1 MLPHLPQVQTT
12 NNTIFTNHF
21 YTNQMYKTSNLLQH
35 SVNWNVVKT
44 LIRMKLIVLLLCITS
59 LHVSAISLGQ
69 NITIQAN
76 GESFKSVLAKVRK
89 QTGKDFLYNSTLVN
103 ENEKVHLS
111 AQNKNWTSV
120 LETLLQNQK
129 LTYQIRDNNVL
140 IFPAASTSKNST
152 DITLQ
157 QKLQGYVRNQ
167 EGQPIAGATV
177 SLVGTNRS
185 TSTNESGQFTFTQ
198 PPSSGQLQVNF
209 VGYEDRK
216 VSFNNLNTITIT
228 LTPHIASLDEV
239 VVVGYGVQKKS
250 DLTGAITGVQA
261 KDFTPGANTNA
272 LQLLSGK
279 ASGVSIS
286 QSSSAPGS
294 GTKIQVRG
302 AGSINSSN
310 NALVVV
316 DGLPG
321 VDPSNLSP
329 EDIESIDILKDASS
343 AAIYGTRAANG
354 VVLIT
359 TKKGKSGQVISRYD
373 GYVGLQN
380 ITKKL
385 DVLNGRQYMEVLNGI
400 RQDAGRSLIYTE
412 EQIANVGE
420 GTNWQ
425 DEVLHKNALVQNH
438 QLSFSGGGDK
448 NNFYTALNYF
458 DQDGLIKNS
467 GFKKINFRT
476 NIELR
481 PKDYLKITLNGN
493 FTRGNQ
499 QSIRSDMN
507 GANEHAGPL
516 NSALQFDPTLS
527 SGKDDN
533 GRYFLNSF
541 IALDNPLA
549 LIHGIDIR
557 NTTNTFYGLAT
568 AEITPFS
575 GFTGTIRFGGST
587 ADRMNSSYIDRSTIN
602 GLASGGIG
610 AKDATSGYQWLA
622 EFLVNYKK
630 TIGVHDFNIMAGTT
644 FEEFQ
649 SEGVGAS
656 SMKFLS
662 DVTSFNRLQS
672 GDGDKSDNVSSSKS
686 RNRLNGVLGRLNYSF
701 LNKYLLTASLR
712 ADGTSRFAN
721 ENKFA
726 FFPSGALA
734 WKMSDESFLEGFK
747 ANGNSLKLR
756 IGYGQLGNQGISDY
770 QTLNTLI
777 ASGNAVF
784 GNAIY
789 QGVVP
794 ARLPNNNLRW
804 ETTEEINIGL
814 DYEFLRGRLSGALD
828 VFKRNTKDQLFSK
841 PIPSVV
847 GFSSYMVNFGN
858 VENRGIDF
866 QLRSQNL
873 VNSPLIWESNFNLS
887 LLKNE
892 VKELP
897 DFIPQLIT
905 GGVASFISNYQLV
918 EKGHAML
925 SFYGFETNG
934 IFQTDEEVRT
944 SAQPNAKPGHIR
956 FVDQNNDGK
965 IDLNDRTIL
974 GKPFPTI
981 TMGLSNSFSYKKFS
995 FDFLLQY
1002 VGGISMLDANITE
1015 TLYPTNEYRNR
1026 LSEYLLNRW
1035 TVDNP
1040 SNTYPSGVNPT
1051 AYGGD
1056 YIINSYT
1063 VQDASFLRLKNVN
1076 LNYQVFN
1083 NGKTINRLNVF
1094 LAMENVAT
1102 WSKYKG
1108 YDPEASSTGTSSTS
1122 KVSYNSYPSA
1132 RTLRLGVNLIF

>member
-1 MLPHLPQVQTT
+1 
-12 NNTIFTNHF
+12 
-21 YTNQMYKTSNLLQH
+21 MYKTYHLLQH
-35 SVNWNVVKT
+35 SFYRKAVKT
-44 LIRMKLIVLLLCITS
+44 MIHMKLIILMLCITS
-59 LHVSAISLGQ
+59 LHVSAISFGQ
-69 NITIQAN
+69 HVTLQAN
-76 GESFKSVLAKVRK
+76 GESFKSVLAKIRK
-89 QTGKDFLYNSTLVN
+89 QTGKDFLYNSKLID

-111 AQNKNWTSV
+111 VQRKEWTSV
-120 LETLLQNQK
+120 LDILVKQQK
-129 LTYQIRDNNVL
+129 LTYEIKGNNILILPSTAVSKTTVVL
-140 IFPAASTSKNST
+140 AN
-152 DITLQ
+152 Q
-157 QKLQGYVRNQ
+157 QKLQGYVKNK
-167 EGQPIAGATV
+167 EGTPISGATV
-177 SLVGTNRS
+177 ILIGSRQT
-185 TSTNESGQFTFTQ
+185 TSTNGNGQFTFEQ
-198 PPSSGQLQVNF
+198 APSTGQLQINF
-209 VGYEDRK
+209 VGYEEQK
-216 VSFNNLNTITIT
+216 VSFTNLNILTIT
-228 LTPHIASLDEV
+228 LIPQIESIDEV

-250 DLTGAITGVQA
+250 DLTGAIVGVQA
-261 KDFTPGANTNA
+261 KDFTQGANTNA
-272 LQLLSGK
+272 LQLLNGK
-279 ASGVSIS
+279 APGVSIS
-286 QSSSAPGS
+286 QSNSAPGS
-294 GTKIQVRG
+294 PTKIQIRG

-310 NALVVV
+310 DALIVV

-329 EDIESIDILKDASS
+329 EDIESIDILKDASA

-359 TKKGKSGQVISRYD
+359 TKKGKSGTIVSKYD
-373 GYVGLQN
+373 TYIGTQN
-380 ITKKL
+380 MAKKL
-385 DVLNGRQYMEVLNGI
+385 DVLNGKQYMQVLNGI
-400 RQDAGRSLIYTE
+400 RKDAGRDLIYTD
-412 EQIANVGE
+412 EQIANMAE
-420 GTNWQ
+420 GTDWQ
-425 DEVLHKNALVQNH
+425 EEVLRKNAMVQNH
-438 QLSFSGGGDK
+438 QLSFSGGGEK
-448 NNFYTALNYF
+448 SNFYTALNYF
-458 DQDGLIKNS
+458 DQNGLIKNS
-467 GFKKINFRT
+467 GFNKINFRT
-476 NIELR
+476 NIEIR
-481 PKDYLKITLNGN
+481 PKDYLKVTLNGN
-493 FTRGNQ
+493 YTRGNQ
-499 QSIRSDMN
+499 QAIRGDAN
-507 GANEHAGPL
+507 GTNENAGAL
-516 NSALQFDPTLS
+516 NSALQFDPTLLAT
-527 SGKDDN
+527 KDAN
-533 GRYFLNSF
+533 GRYYLNSF

-549 LIHGIDIR
+549 LVNGIDNR
-557 NTTNTFYGLAT
+557 SLTNTFYGLAT

-575 GFTGTIRFGGST
+575 GFTGTIRFGGSS
-587 ADRMNSSYIDRSTIN
+587 ANRMTSSYTDRSTIN
-602 GLASGGIG
+602 GLGSGGIG
-610 AKDATSGYQWLA
+610 SKEATAGHQWLA
-622 EFLVNYKK
+622 EFLLNYKK
-630 TIGVHDFNIMAGTT
+630 TIGAHDFNIMAGTT
-644 FEEFQ
+644 FEEFL
-649 SEGVGAS
+649 SEGVGAN

-701 LNKYLLTASLR
+701 LNKYLITASLR
-712 ADGTSRFAN
+712 ADGTSRFSK

-726 FFPSGALA
+726 FFPSGSLA
-734 WKMSDESFLEGFK
+734 WKMSDEPFLEGFK

-756 IGYGQLGNQGISDY
+756 LGYGQLGNQGISDY
-770 QTLNTLI
+770 QTINTLV
-777 ASGNAVF
+777 AAGNAVF
-784 GNAIY
+784 GNSIF

-814 DYEFLRGRLSGALD
+814 DYEFLSGRLSGAID

-841 PIPSVV
+841 PIASVV

-858 VENRGIDF
+858 VENRGVDF
-866 QLRSQNL
+866 QLRSKNII
-873 VNSPLIWESNFNLS
+873 NGPLMWESTFNLA

-934 IFQTDEEVRT
+934 IFQNDDEVKN

-956 FVDQNNDGK
+956 FVDQNADGK

-974 GKPFPTI
+974 GKPFPTV
-981 TMGLSNSFSYKKFS
+981 TMSLSNNFNYKKFS

-1040 SNTYPSGVNPT
+1040 TNQYPSGVNPT

-1056 YIINSYT
+1056 YIINSLT
-1063 VQDASFLRLKNVN
+1063 IQDASFLRLKNVN

-1083 NGKTINRLNVF
+1083 NGKAIDRLNIF
-1094 LAMENVAT
+1094 LAMENLAT

-1108 YDPEASSTGTSSTS
+1108 YDPEASVTGTSSTS

-1132 RTLRLGVNLIF
+1132 RTFRLGVNLTF